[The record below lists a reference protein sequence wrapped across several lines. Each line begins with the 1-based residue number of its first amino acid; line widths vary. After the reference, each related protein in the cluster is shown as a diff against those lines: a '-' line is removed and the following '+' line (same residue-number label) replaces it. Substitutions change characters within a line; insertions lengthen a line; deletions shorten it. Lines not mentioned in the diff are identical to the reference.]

1 MAPAIST
8 HSRTA
13 GLGWRRMEP
22 SSKFL
27 AVNRWS
33 LIGLPWFTALALI
46 SLFLSRAGIGVGALW
61 IAAAV
66 AVVSCAAG
74 SVALHTN
81 RQLRLTPH
89 PRGSWWMRW
98 GLIGHGGA
106 LAACAL
112 ALSIGPHSWETVTLL
127 ATGILYSTLL
137 TAYLPFLPHG
147 FLLTVVSLVV
157 TAGATAALLSLGTAG
172 YVLTYGVLFSGAVFF
187 TMWVSRTMI
196 ETERSRRLE
205 SQLSAAEER
214 LRLSQDLHDTM
225 GQHLA
230 ALTIKT
236 QLAQALAARDDPR
249 VHQELAQLYQLTQK
263 AASDMR
269 HVVNT
274 YRTPDLGA
282 ELTSAQTV
290 LTAAGAEVTVQGS
303 SEDIP
308 PGLRDTAAWFLR
320 EAATNVL
327 RHSQATRVSI
337 ALGPT
342 GVTVSNNQPQSSSQ
356 PGTGLEGLRRRAAAH
371 GGYLVVE
378 QTSKTFTVSLKVD
391 A

>member
-1 MAPAIST
+1 MAPAIPT
-8 HSRTA
+8 HNRTA
-13 GLGWRRMEP
+13 RLGWRRMEP

-33 LIGLPWFTALALI
+33 LIGLPWLAALALI
-46 SLFLSRAGIGVGALW
+46 SLFLSRAGLGVDALW
-61 IAAAV
+61 IAGAV
-66 AVVSCAAG
+66 TVVSCAAG

-81 RQLRLTPH
+81 RRLRLTPH

-98 GLIGHGGA
+98 GLIGHGSA
-106 LAACAL
+106 LAACVL
-112 ALSIGPHSWETVTLL
+112 ALGIGPRSWETVALL
-127 ATGILYSTLL
+127 AAGILYSTLL

-147 FLLTVVSLVV
+147 FLLTVTSLIV
-157 TAGATAALLSLGTAG
+157 TAGAASALLSLGTAG

-187 TMWVSRTMI
+187 TMWFSRAMI

-249 VHQELAQLYQLTQK
+249 VHEELAQLYQLTQT

-269 HVVNT
+269 QVVNT

-282 ELTSAQTV
+282 ELTSAQAV
-290 LTAAGAEVTVQGS
+290 LIAAGADVTVQGS

-308 PGLRDTAAWFLR
+308 PELRDTAAWFLR
-320 EAATNVL
+320 EAATNIL

-342 GVTVSNNQPQSSSQ
+342 GVTVSNNQPQSSAQ

>member
-27 AVNRWS
+27 TVNRWS
-33 LIGLPWFTALALI
+33 LIGLPWLAALALI
-46 SLFLSRAGIGVGALW
+46 SLFLSRAGIGVNALW
-61 IAAAV
+61 MAAAV
-66 AVVSCAAG
+66 TVVSCAAG
-74 SVALHTN
+74 SGALHTN

-112 ALSIGPHSWETVTLL
+112 ALSIGPRSWETVALL

-187 TMWVSRTMI
+187 TMWFSRAMI

-214 LRLSQDLHDTM
+214 LQLSQDLHDTM

-230 ALTIKT
+230 ALAIKT

-249 VHQELAQLYQLTQK
+249 VHQELAQLYQLTQT

-290 LTAAGAEVTVQGS
+290 LTTAGAEVTVQGS

-308 PGLRDTAAWFLR
+308 PELRDTAAWFLR
-320 EAATNVL
+320 EAATNIL

-342 GVTVSNNQPQSSSQ
+342 GVTVSNNQPQSSAQ

-378 QTSKTFTVSLKVD
+378 QASKTFTVSLKVD

>member
-1 MAPAIST
+1 MAPAIPA
-8 HSRTA
+8 HDRTA

-33 LIGLPWFTALALI
+33 LIGLPWLAALALI
-46 SLFLSRAGIGVGALW
+46 SLFLSRAGMGIVELR
-61 IAAAV
+61 IAV
-66 AVVSCAAG
+66 AVTVVSCAAG

-89 PRGSWWMRW
+89 PRGSWWARW
-98 GLIGHGGA
+98 GLISHVSA

-112 ALSIGPHSWETVTLL
+112 VFAVGPQSWEACTLL
-127 ATGILYSTLL
+127 IAGILYSTLL

-147 FLLTVVSLVV
+147 FVLTVVSLVV
-157 TAGATAALLSLGTAG
+157 AAGVVSVFLSFGTAG
-172 YVLTYGVLFSGAVFF
+172 YVLTYGVLFSGAAFF
-187 TMWVSRTMI
+187 TTWFSRAMI

-205 SQLSAAEER
+205 AQLSAAEER

-230 ALTIKT
+230 AMTIKA
-236 QLAQALAARDDPR
+236 QLAQALAAREDPR
-249 VHQELAQLYQLTQK
+249 LHQELAELYQLTQT
-263 AASDMR
+263 ASSDMR

-290 LTAAGAEVTVQGS
+290 LTAAGAEVTIHGAG
-303 SEDIP
+303 EDIP
-308 PGLRDTAAWFLR
+308 ADLRDTAAWFVR

-327 RHSQATRVSI
+327 RHSQATRVTI
-337 ALGPT
+337 AVSPT
-342 GVTVSNNQPQSSSQ
+342 GVTVTNDQPQPSSR

>member
-1 MAPAIST
+1 
-8 HSRTA
+8 
-13 GLGWRRMEP
+13 MEP

-33 LIGLPWFTALALI
+33 LIGLPWLAALALI
-46 SLFLSRAGIGVGALW
+46 SLFLSRAGIGVNALW
-61 IAAAV
+61 MAAAV
-66 AVVSCAAG
+66 TVVSCAAG
-74 SVALHTN
+74 SGALHTN

-112 ALSIGPHSWETVTLL
+112 ALGIGPRSWETVTLL
-127 ATGILYSTLL
+127 AAGILYSTLL

-147 FLLTVVSLVV
+147 FLLAVVTIVV

-172 YVLTYGVLFSGAVFF
+172 YVLTYGVLFFGAVFF
-187 TMWVSRTMI
+187 TMWFSRAMI

-249 VHQELAQLYQLTQK
+249 VHEELAQLYQLTQT
-263 AASDMR
+263 ATSDMR
-269 HVVNT
+269 QVVNT

-303 SEDIP
+303 SEDVP

-320 EAATNVL
+320 EAATNIL

>member
-8 HSRTA
+8 HSRTT

-33 LIGLPWFTALALI
+33 LIGLPWLAALALI

-74 SVALHTN
+74 SGALHTN

-112 ALSIGPHSWETVTLL
+112 ALGIGPRSWETVTLL
-127 ATGILYSTLL
+127 AAGILYSTLL

-147 FLLTVVSLVV
+147 FLLAVVTIVV

-172 YVLTYGVLFSGAVFF
+172 YVLTYGVLFFGAVFF
-187 TMWVSRTMI
+187 TMWFSR
-196 ETERSRRLE
+196 
-205 SQLSAAEER
+205 
-214 LRLSQDLHDTM
+214 
-225 GQHLA
+225 
-230 ALTIKT
+230 
-236 QLAQALAARDDPR
+236 ARAC
-249 VHQELAQLYQLTQK
+249 Q
-263 AASDMR
+263 
-269 HVVNT
+269 VVCVW
-274 YRTPDLGA
+274 G
-282 ELTSAQTV
+282 
-290 LTAAGAEVTVQGS
+290 
-303 SEDIP
+303 
-308 PGLRDTAAWFLR
+308 
-320 EAATNVL
+320 
-327 RHSQATRVSI
+327 
-337 ALGPT
+337 
-342 GVTVSNNQPQSSSQ
+342 
-356 PGTGLEGLRRRAAAH
+356 
-371 GGYLVVE
+371 
-378 QTSKTFTVSLKVD
+378 
-391 A
+391 

>member
-172 YVLTYGVLFSGAVFF
+172 YVLTYGVLFFGAVFF
-187 TMWVSRTMI
+187 TMWFSRAMI

-249 VHQELAQLYQLTQK
+249 VHEELAQLYQLTQT
-263 AASDMR
+263 ATSDMR
-269 HVVNT
+269 QVVNT

-303 SEDIP
+303 SEDVP

-320 EAATNVL
+320 EAATNIL

-356 PGTGLEGLRRRAAAH
+356 PGTGLEGLRHREAAH

>member
-8 HSRTA
+8 HSRTT

-33 LIGLPWFTALALI
+33 LIGLPWLAALALI

-74 SVALHTN
+74 SGALHTN

-112 ALSIGPHSWETVTLL
+112 ALSIGPRSWQTVTLL
-127 ATGILYSTLL
+127 AAGILYCTLL

-157 TAGATAALLSLGTAG
+157 TAGAASALLSFGTAG
-172 YVLTYGVLFSGAVFF
+172 YVLTYGVLFSGAVFLTTWF
-187 TMWVSRTMI
+187 SRAMI

-249 VHQELAQLYQLTQK
+249 VHQELAELYQLTQT

-274 YRTPDLGA
+274 YRTPNLGA
-282 ELTSAQTV
+282 ELTNAQTV
-290 LTAAGAEVTVQGS
+290 LTAAGADVTVQGS
-303 SEDIP
+303 GEDIP
-308 PGLRDTAAWFLR
+308 SELRDTAAWFLR

-327 RHSQATRVSI
+327 RHSQATRVTI
-337 ALGPT
+337 TVGPT
-342 GVTVSNNQPQSSSQ
+342 GVTVSNNQPQSSAR

-371 GGYLVVE
+371 GAYLVVE
-378 QTSKTFTVSLKVD
+378 QNSETFTVSLKVD

>member
-1 MAPAIST
+1 
-8 HSRTA
+8 
-13 GLGWRRMEP
+13 
-22 SSKFL
+22 
-27 AVNRWS
+27 
-33 LIGLPWFTALALI
+33 
-46 SLFLSRAGIGVGALW
+46 
-61 IAAAV
+61 
-66 AVVSCAAG
+66 
-74 SVALHTN
+74 
-81 RQLRLTPH
+81 
-89 PRGSWWMRW
+89 
-98 GLIGHGGA
+98 
-106 LAACAL
+106 
-112 ALSIGPHSWETVTLL
+112 
-127 ATGILYSTLL
+127 
-137 TAYLPFLPHG
+137 
-147 FLLTVVSLVV
+147 
-157 TAGATAALLSLGTAG
+157 
-172 YVLTYGVLFSGAVFF
+172 
-187 TMWVSRTMI
+187 
-196 ETERSRRLE
+196 
-205 SQLSAAEER
+205 
-214 LRLSQDLHDTM
+214 M

-249 VHQELAQLYQLTQK
+249 VHQELAQLYQLTQT

-274 YRTPDLGA
+274 YRTPDLGV

-290 LTAAGAEVTVQGS
+290 LTAAGADVTVQGS

-308 PGLRDTAAWFLR
+308 PELRDTAAWFLR

-327 RHSQATRVSI
+327 RHSQATRVTI

-342 GVTVSNNQPQSSSQ
+342 GVTVSNNQPQSSAQ